1 MTNWI
6 EKYEP
11 KKLDDFFSNRDLIDK
26 LKKLAMLN
34 APFNICLIGVNGSGK
49 KSIIKCFLKEY
60 TESKNVFY
68 MNNTSY
74 KTIESKEIVHEFLN
88 FKNDNRKKYIV
99 LETFS
104 RISVKFTNFL
114 YVLLTDPS
122 VVVISILNDHHPM
135 YLVEK
140 HSVIFETK
148 LPSSVELLN
157 YGKYILETENV
168 AYELMDLNQC
178 VQSYQQSY
186 TKYIFYLQSHLELGL
201 DFKHFVQIPINT
213 NNIMKNPKLNERFV
227 EIDTLLKRGF
237 CIRDISEQIYNNL
250 IIKDECINDILT
262 FGDNLV
268 RLNSFENDVESLYAT
283 IAGIWLR
290 DNIR

>member
-1 MTNWI
+1 
-6 EKYEP
+6 
-11 KKLDDFFSNRDLIDK
+11 
-26 LKKLAMLN
+26 
-34 APFNICLIGVNGSGK
+34 
-49 KSIIKCFLKEY
+49 
-60 TESKNVFY
+60 
-68 MNNTSY
+68 
-74 KTIESKEIVHEFLN
+74 
-88 FKNDNRKKYIV
+88 
-99 LETFS
+99 
-104 RISVKFTNFL
+104 
-114 YVLLTDPS
+114 
-122 VVVISILNDHHPM
+122 
-135 YLVEK
+135 VEK